1 MGMIH
6 ELPIFPE
13 AEWREHA
20 ACLPYPAILFFGQD
34 DNETPAERR
43 AREDQAKIVCET
55 CGVRME
61 CLEYALETKEQYGI
75 WGGLTEIERKAYQR
89 AQGRRAKV

>member
-1 MGMIH
+1 MID
-6 ELPIFPE
+6 ERILLDEPV
-13 AEWREHA
+13 WREDA

-55 CGVRME
+55 CVVRVE
-61 CLEYALETKEQYGI
+61 CLQYAIETKEQYGI
-75 WGGLTEIERKAYQR
+75 WGGLTELERKAYVRAQQR
-89 AQGRRAKV
+89 AAKV